1 MSELKDALAEAGVF
15 TLEYVNNNPD
25 ALARFCDAQNALFQR
40 VCENKPE
47 TPTTLH
53 LLGLLTKSHIE
64 ILAQFVSDKESRLA
78 MKDVLQTSLGA
89 QSSDKFNDVVLQD
102 LLMISTLWIFVQGR
116 LKMDFSLANDHAT
129 ETAQHAAPF
138 LAVDADVIRSE
149 LMQSFYQGKAIYQ
162 RQQGK
167 PSLWQRFLNHLS
179 S

>member
-1 MSELKDALAEAGVF
+1 
-15 TLEYVNNNPD
+15 
-25 ALARFCDAQNALFQR
+25 
-40 VCENKPE
+40 
-47 TPTTLH
+47 
-53 LLGLLTKSHIE
+53 
-64 ILAQFVSDKESRLA
+64 
-78 MKDVLQTSLGA
+78 MKDVLQTSLGT
-89 QSSDKFNDVVLQD
+89 QSSDKFSDVVLQD

-116 LKMDFSLANDHAT
+116 LKMDFSLANDHAA